1 MKRAE
6 VTNLLMDIKNVYPN
20 FTLNDAVAE
29 AWVKIFQNYE
39 YEPMAASFNKYAKSN
54 EYCPVP
60 ASIIKIYNEGKAK
73 MDSAVGRD
81 YGRVMEL
88 LTSMNGANVFS
99 EVEYYRQWTKTLPE
113 MYRMQQSAKMVR
125 LLEEYQN
132 DHIGLPMNFYE
143 WLDKNKERVMQNG

>member
-1 MKRAE
+1 MIDKE
-6 VTNLLMDIKNVYPN
+6 VGYMLKSIKSYYPSFVINENV
-20 FTLNDAVAE
+20 VE
-29 AWVKIFQNYE
+29 AWLWIFKDYE
-39 YEPMAASFNKYAKSN
+39 YEPIMASLFKYVKTN

-88 LTSMNGANVFS
+88 LTAMNGSNVFG

-113 MYRMQQSAKMVR
+113 ICRMQNSAKMVKI
-125 LLEEYQN
+125 LEEYQK